1 MHFIRLKGLRLLI
14 KIANTTNNNTNRYEK
29 AIHNG
34 FFLSLGACY
43 GQLSPKVGG
52 NPYLIESSAAFGS
65 KYY

>member
-1 MHFIRLKGLRLLI
+1 MIE

-34 FFLSLGACY
+34 FTVLFSLGACY

-52 NPYLIESSAAFGS
+52 NPYLIESSAALRF
-65 KYY
+65 KVLLYDYCT